1 MSFHALVRRISP
13 TLKRITQRLNGHH
26 SYFDDDD
33 LFQEALIHLWLNHK
47 RGTLADKTDSYIL
60 QGCYFHLRNYLRK
73 VQDKAIVLSL
83 NTGAG
88 GDSSRLE
95 DVLATDGAG
104 VFENLE
110 SSIDVEAGE
119 AKYFTDRE
127 KTVLSLIME
136 GMSMR
141 EIGAK
146 IGISHVMVL
155 KIRNRIR
162 DKYSQFNTE
171 SMN

>member
-1 MSFHALVRRISP
+1 
-13 TLKRITQRLNGHH
+13 
-26 SYFDDDD
+26 
-33 LFQEALIHLWLNHK
+33 
-47 RGTLADKTDSYIL
+47 IL